1 MTAPLKCHERIGYVF
16 HMLFRRRKKPS
27 WADRLREFFW
37 PRKGVTRPAR
47 YLAKRI
53 LRLSASPHAIAAGVA
68 AGTFSAFTPFLG
80 FHVILAFALAYL
92 MAGNLLAAALATTV
106 ANPLTIP
113 FIALA
118 TFRLGEILLGIRST
132 EAITAAGLFHKL
144 EHLEF
149 SELWQ
154 PVLKPM
160 LVGAGLL
167 GVLAA
172 IFAYGVTRFAV
183 RSFKARRHA
192 RLLERAGL
200 AAARAQSILSPGDPV
215 L

>member
-1 MTAPLKCHERIGYVF
+1 
-16 HMLFRRRKKPS
+16 MLFRRRKKAS
-27 WADRLREFFW
+27 WPDRLREFFW

-53 LRLSASPHAIAAGVA
+53 LRLSASPHAVAAGVA
-68 AGTFSAFTPFLG
+68 AGMFSAFTPLLG
-80 FHVILAFALAYL
+80 FHILLAMALAYL
-92 MAGNLLAAALATTV
+92 VAGNLLAAALATTV

-113 FIALA
+113 LIALA
-118 TFRLGEILLGIRST
+118 TFRVGEALLGITSG
-132 EAITAAGLFHKL
+132 EAVTAAELFHRL
-144 EHLEF
+144 EHLQL

-160 LVGAGLL
+160 LAGAGLL
-167 GVLAA
+167 GILTAA
-172 IFAYGVTRFAV
+172 IAYGVTRFAV

-200 AAARAQSILSPGDPV
+200 SSPHTTALSPGETT

>member
-1 MTAPLKCHERIGYVF
+1 
-16 HMLFRRRKKPS
+16 MLFRRRKRAS

-37 PRKGVTRPAR
+37 PRKGFTRPAR

-80 FHVILAFALAYL
+80 FHVILALALAYL
-92 MAGNLLAAALATTV
+92 TAGNLLAAALATTL
-106 ANPLTIP
+106 ANPITIP
-113 FIALA
+113 LIALA
-118 TFRLGEILLGIRST
+118 TFRLGEVMLAIRSA
-132 EAITAAGLFHKL
+132 EAITAAELFHKL
-144 EHLEF
+144 EHLEL

-160 LVGAGLL
+160 LLGASLL
-167 GVLAA
+167 GALVAL
-172 IFAYGVTRFAV
+172 IAYGVTRFAV

-200 AAARAQSILSPGDPV
+200 AATRTQPIFSPGDTA

>member
-1 MTAPLKCHERIGYVF
+1 
-16 HMLFRRRKKPS
+16 MLFRRRKKPS
-27 WADRLREFFW
+27 WPDRLREFFW
-37 PRKGVTRPAR
+37 PRKGLTRPAR

-53 LRLSASPHAIAAGVA
+53 LRLSASPHAVAAGVA
-68 AGTFSAFTPFLG
+68 AGAFSAFTPLLG
-80 FHVILAFALAYL
+80 FHVILALALAYL
-92 MAGNLLAAALATTV
+92 LAGNLLAAALATTI

-113 FIALA
+113 LIALA
-118 TFRLGEILLGIRST
+118 TFRLGEAMLGIQSA
-132 EAITAAGLFHKL
+132 EAVSASELFHRL
-144 EHLEF
+144 EHLEL

-160 LVGAGLL
+160 LVGAGIL
-167 GVLAA
+167 GTSAA
-172 IFAYGVTRFAV
+172 ILAYCVTRFAV

-200 AAARAQSILSPGDPV
+200 ASAAHAPILSPGDHT

>member
-1 MTAPLKCHERIGYVF
+1 
-16 HMLFRRRKKPS
+16 MLFRRRKKAS
-27 WADRLREFFW
+27 WPDRLREFFW

-53 LRLSASPHAIAAGVA
+53 LRLSASPHAVAAGVA
-68 AGTFSAFTPFLG
+68 AGTFSAFTPLLG
-80 FHVILAFALAYL
+80 FHVVLALALAYL
-92 MAGNLLAAALATTV
+92 VAGNLFAAALATTL

-118 TFRLGEILLGIRST
+118 TFRLGEGLLAVQPAQAVS
-132 EAITAAGLFHKL
+132 AAELFHML
-144 EHLEF
+144 EHLELA
-149 SELWQ
+149 ELWQ

-160 LVGAGLL
+160 LVGAGIL
-167 GVLAA
+167 GASAA
-172 IFAYGVTRFAV
+172 SLAYGVTRLAV

-200 AAARAQSILSPGDPV
+200 LSAAQAPV
-215 L
+215 LSRGDTSP

>member
-1 MTAPLKCHERIGYVF
+1 
-16 HMLFRRRKKPS
+16 MLFRRRKKAT
-27 WADRLREFFW
+27 WLDRLREFFW
-37 PRKGVTRPAR
+37 PRKGLTRPAR

-53 LRLSASPHAIAAGVA
+53 LRLSASPHAVAAGVA
-68 AGTFSAFTPFLG
+68 AGTFSAFTPLLG
-80 FHVILAFALAYL
+80 FHVILALALAYL
-92 MAGNLLAAALATTV
+92 MAGNLFAAALATTI

-113 FIALA
+113 LIALA
-118 TFRLGEILLGIRST
+118 TFRLGEVLLGIQS
-132 EAITAAGLFHKL
+132 AQAVTASELFHML
-144 EHLEF
+144 EHLEL

-160 LVGAGLL
+160 LVGAGIL
-167 GVLAA
+167 GLSVGALS
-172 IFAYGVTRFAV
+172 YGVTRFAV

-200 AAARAQSILSPGDPV
+200 LSASHAPALSRGDTS

>member
-1 MTAPLKCHERIGYVF
+1 
-16 HMLFRRRKKPS
+16 MLFRRRKRAG
-27 WADRLREFFW
+27 WLDRLREFFW
-37 PRKGVTRPAR
+37 PRKGFTRPAR

-53 LRLSASPHAIAAGVA
+53 LRLSASPHAVAAGVA
-68 AGTFSAFTPFLG
+68 AGTFSAFTPLLG
-80 FHVILAFALAYL
+80 FHVILALALAYL
-92 MAGNLLAAALATTV
+92 MAGNLLAAALATTI

-113 FIALA
+113 LIALA
-118 TFRLGEILLGIRST
+118 TFRVGEALLGMKSA
-132 EAITAAGLFHKL
+132 EMVTAAELFHRL
-144 EHLEF
+144 EHLEL

-160 LVGAGLL
+160 LAGAGLL
-167 GVLAA
+167 GIAA
-172 IFAYGVTRFAV
+172 AALAYGVTRLAV

-200 AAARAQSILSPGDPV
+200 ATSHPALSRGDKS

>member
-1 MTAPLKCHERIGYVF
+1 M
-16 HMLFRRRKKPS
+16 
-27 WADRLREFFW
+27 ADRLREFFW
-37 PRKGVTRPAR
+37 PRKGLTRPAR

-53 LRLSASPHAIAAGVA
+53 LRLSASPHAVAAGVA
-68 AGTFSAFTPFLG
+68 AGMFSAFTPLLG
-80 FHVILAFALAYL
+80 FHILLAMALAYL
-92 MAGNLLAAALATTV
+92 VAGNLLAAALATTV

-113 FIALA
+113 LIALA
-118 TFRLGEILLGIRST
+118 TFRVGEALLGITSG
-132 EAITAAGLFHKL
+132 EAVTAAELFHRL
-144 EHLEF
+144 EHLQL

-160 LVGAGLL
+160 LAGAGLL
-167 GVLAA
+167 GILTAA
-172 IFAYGVTRFAV
+172 IAYGVTRFAV

-200 AAARAQSILSPGDPV
+200 SSPHTTALSPGETT

>member
-1 MTAPLKCHERIGYVF
+1 
-16 HMLFRRRKKPS
+16 MLFRRRKKAS
-27 WADRLREFFW
+27 WPDRLREFFW
-37 PRKGVTRPAR
+37 PRKGLTRPAR

-53 LRLSASPHAIAAGVA
+53 LRLSASPHAVAAGVA
-68 AGTFSAFTPFLG
+68 AGAFSAFTPLLG
-80 FHVILAFALAYL
+80 FHVILALALAYL
-92 MAGNLLAAALATTV
+92 MAGNLVAAALATAI

-113 FIALA
+113 LIGLA
-118 TFRLGEILLGIRST
+118 TFRVGEVLLGIQSA
-132 EAITAAGLFHKL
+132 EAVSASELLHML
-144 EHLEF
+144 EHLEL

-167 GVLAA
+167 GTSVAA
-172 IFAYGVTRFAV
+172 LAYGGTLVAV

-200 AAARAQSILSPGDPV
+200 ASAVHAPILSPGDNT

>member
-1 MTAPLKCHERIGYVF
+1 
-16 HMLFRRRKKPS
+16 MLFRRRKKAG
-27 WADRLREFFW
+27 WLDRLREFFW
-37 PRKGVTRPAR
+37 PRKGFTRPAR

-53 LRLSASPHAIAAGVA
+53 LRLSASSHAVAAGVA
-68 AGTFSAFTPFLG
+68 AGTFSAFTPLLG
-80 FHVILAFALAYL
+80 FHVILALALAYL
-92 MAGNLLAAALATTV
+92 MAGNLLAAALATTI

-113 FIALA
+113 LIALA
-118 TFRLGEILLGIRST
+118 TFRVGEALLGMKSA
-132 EAITAAGLFHKL
+132 EMVTAAELFHRL
-144 EHLEF
+144 EHLEL

-160 LVGAGLL
+160 LAGAGLL
-167 GVLAA
+167 GIAA
-172 IFAYGVTRFAV
+172 AALAYGVTRLAV

-200 AAARAQSILSPGDPV
+200 ATTHPALSRGDKS

>member
-1 MTAPLKCHERIGYVF
+1 
-16 HMLFRRRKKPS
+16 MLFRRRKKAG
-27 WADRLREFFW
+27 WLDRLREFFW
-37 PRKGVTRPAR
+37 PRKGFTRPAR

-53 LRLSASPHAIAAGVA
+53 LRLSASPHAVAAGVA
-68 AGTFSAFTPFLG
+68 AGTFSAFTPLLG
-80 FHVILAFALAYL
+80 FHVILALALAYL
-92 MAGNLLAAALATTV
+92 MAGNLLAAALATTI

-113 FIALA
+113 LIALA
-118 TFRLGEILLGIRST
+118 TFRVGEALLCMKSA
-132 EAITAAGLFHKL
+132 EMVTAAELFHRL
-144 EHLEF
+144 EHLEL

-160 LVGAGLL
+160 LAGAGLL
-167 GVLAA
+167 GIAA
-172 IFAYGVTRFAV
+172 AALAYGVTRLAV

-200 AAARAQSILSPGDPV
+200 ATTHPALSRGDKS

>member
-1 MTAPLKCHERIGYVF
+1 LKCHQRIGYVCT
-16 HMLFRRRKKPS
+16 MLFRRRKKAT
-27 WADRLREFFW
+27 WFGRLREFFW
-37 PRKGVTRPAR
+37 PRKGLTRPAR

-53 LRLSASPHAIAAGVA
+53 LRLSASPHAVAAGVA
-68 AGTFSAFTPFLG
+68 AGIFSAFTPLLG
-80 FHVILAFALAYL
+80 FHAILALALAYL

-113 FIALA
+113 LIALA
-118 TFRLGEILLGIRST
+118 TFRLGEMLLGIHSA
-132 EAITAAGLFHKL
+132 EAVSAGDLFHRL
-144 EHLEF
+144 EHLQL

-160 LVGAGLL
+160 LVGAGIL
-167 GVLAA
+167 GILAA
-172 IFAYGVTRFAV
+172 ILAYGVTRRAV
-183 RSFKARRHA
+183 SSFKARRHA

-200 AAARAQSILSPGDPV
+200 LSAPSILSRGEKS